1 VHSQIVAFA
10 KMIPANSCHGSV
22 IERRYRIPCFY
33 GDRRRGKLRHV
44 LGAGQFIMRE
54 SSRAALLS
62 ALIEGYDELKRR
74 LARRLGSSDMA
85 GEALQDTF
93 IRLECG
99 NDVGTVRSPRAYLFR
114 TALNMAAN
122 RRVSENRRVATSE
135 VDALL
140 AVPDDAPDPAR
151 IIEARSDIEAL
162 ERVLRQLPVRQR
174 DIVRAT
180 FIEEESIHDIAKRYG
195 VSVRTVQIELR
206 EALLYCAERLDRP
219 LARRTTVRPRAVLL
233 PHPVLAVWPLCATA
247 EDSG

>member
-1 VHSQIVAFA
+1 
-10 KMIPANSCHGSV
+10 M
-22 IERRYRIPCFY
+22 
-33 GDRRRGKLRHV
+33 LRHV
-44 LGAGQFIMRE
+44 LGVGQFTMRE

-74 LARRLGSSDMA
+74 LARRLGSSDLA

-93 IRLECG
+93 LRLECG

-122 RRVSENRRVATSE
+122 RRVAENRRVATSE

-162 ERVLRQLPVRQR
+162 ERVLRQLPIRQR

-180 FIEEESIHDIAKRYG
+180 FIEEESMQDIARRYR
-195 VSVRTVQIELR
+195 VTTRTVQIELR

-219 LARRTTVRPRAVLL
+219 LARRTAARPRAVLMSR
-233 PHPVLAVWPLCATA
+233 PVLAAWTLCATA